1 MKLDGAFFIA
11 YCISRLRG
19 GEGRMGE
26 EGRERVKLTLLVFV
40 INLRFNLPFRHTAM
54 FHCSLKNSF
63 RCILNK
69 STGS

>member
-1 MKLDGAFFIA
+1 MNAFDEIGWSVL
-11 YCISRLRG
+11 YCLLHLSIIG
-19 GEGRMGE
+19 GEKGGWGE

-63 RCILNK
+63 RCI
-69 STGS
+69 